1 MTSFWIIYS
10 IILIVVGF
18 FLITIESKGELIE
31 VSQINS
37 NLSLDV
43 ELEKKIINSGNKQTI
58 GFFLQDISN
67 NIIDA
72 KIEGN
77 IIYLSGMAE
86 SFSLNI
92 TNNQLYNYSWIIN
105 PKIQSYGTILLD
117 IYMIYNG
124 SKTNVSN
131 LSFSIDDNNN
141 NNNNKI
147 KMIRI
152 NTNSNS

>member
-1 MTSFWIIYS
+1 M
-10 IILIVVGF
+10 
-18 FLITIESKGELIE
+18 TIESKGELIE

-43 ELEKKIINSGNKQTI
+43 ELEKKIINSSNKQTI

-72 KIEGN
+72 KIEGD

-124 SKTNVSN
+124 SKTNVAN

-141 NNNNKI
+141 NNKNENDKY
-147 KMIRI
+147 KHK
-152 NTNSNS
+152 

>member
-1 MTSFWIIYS
+1 MTPFWIIYS
-10 IILIVVGF
+10 IILIVVASS
-18 FLITIESKGELIE
+18 LMTESKGELIE

-43 ELEKKIINSGNKQTI
+43 QLEKKIISSSNKQTI

-67 NIIDA
+67 NKTIDA

-86 SFSLNI
+86 SFSINI

-105 PKIQSYGTILLD
+105 PKIQFYGTILLD

-124 SKTNVSN
+124 SKSNVAN
-131 LSFSIDDNNN
+131 LSFSIDDNNDRKN
-141 NNNNKI
+141 D
-147 KMIRI
+147 RI
-152 NTNSNS
+152 NSNSYN

>member
-1 MTSFWIIYS
+1 LTPFWIIYS
-10 IILIVVGF
+10 ILIVVAS
-18 FLITIESKGELIE
+18 LITIESKGELIE

-37 NLSLDV
+37 NLSLDIQ
-43 ELEKKIINSGNKQTI
+43 LEKKFINSNNKQTI
-58 GFFLQDISN
+58 GFFLQDTSN
-67 NIIDA
+67 NKTIDA

-86 SFSLNI
+86 SFSINI

-105 PKIQSYGTILLD
+105 PKIQFYGTILLD

-124 SKTNVSN
+124 SKFNIAN

-141 NNNNKI
+141 KKNDRNKY
-147 KMIRI
+147 K
-152 NTNSNS
+152 

>member
-1 MTSFWIIYS
+1 LTPFWAIYS
-10 IILIVVGF
+10 IILVVVAF
-18 FLITIESKGELIE
+18 FLMTIESKGELIE

-43 ELEKKIINSGNKQTI
+43 QLEKKIINMGNKQTI

-67 NIIDA
+67 NKTIDA

-86 SFSLNI
+86 SFSINI

-105 PKIQSYGTILLD
+105 PKIQFYGTILLD

-124 SKTNVSN
+124 SKSNVAN
-131 LSFSIDDNNN
+131 LSFYVDDNNN
-141 NNNNKI
+141 KKNDRNKH
-147 KMIRI
+147 KSY
-152 NTNSNS
+152 T

>member
-1 MTSFWIIYS
+1 M
-10 IILIVVGF
+10 ILIVVVVF
-18 FLITIESKGELIE
+18 FLTTIESKGELIE

-43 ELEKKIINSGNKQTI
+43 QLEKKIINSGNKQTI
-58 GFFLQDISN
+58 SFFLQDTSN
-67 NIIDA
+67 NKTIDA

-86 SFSLNI
+86 SFSINI

-105 PKIQSYGTILLD
+105 PKIQFYGTILLD

-124 SKTNVSN
+124 SKTNVAN
-131 LSFSIDDNNN
+131 LSFSVDNDNNN
-141 NNNNKI
+141 NKNDRNKY
-147 KMIRI
+147 K
-152 NTNSNS
+152 

>member
-1 MTSFWIIYS
+1 MTPFWIIYS
-10 IILIVVGF
+10 IILIVVASS
-18 FLITIESKGELIE
+18 LMTESKGELIE

-43 ELEKKIINSGNKQTI
+43 QLEKKIISSSNKQTI

-67 NIIDA
+67 NKTIDA

-86 SFSLNI
+86 SFSINI

-105 PKIQSYGTILLD
+105 PKTQFYGTILLD
-117 IYMIYNG
+117 IYMTYNG
-124 SKTNVSN
+124 SKTNVAN
-131 LSFSIDDNNN
+131 LSFSVEDEDDDNNK
-141 NNNNKI
+141 KI
-147 KMIRI
+147 DR
-152 NTNSNS
+152 NTFK

>member
-1 MTSFWIIYS
+1 M
-10 IILIVVGF
+10 
-18 FLITIESKGELIE
+18 TIESKGELIE

-67 NIIDA
+67 NKTIDA

-117 IYMIYNG
+117 IYMVYNG
-124 SKTNVSN
+124 SKTNVAN
-131 LSFSIDDNNN
+131 LSFSIDGNNN
-141 NNNNKI
+141 NNNNKND
-147 KMIRI
+147 K
-152 NTNSNS
+152 NKHK

>member
-1 MTSFWIIYS
+1 MTTFWTVYS
-10 IILIVVGF
+10 IISIVVVGVVF
-18 FLITIESKGELIE
+18 SLMTIESKGELIE

-43 ELEKKIINSGNKQTI
+43 QLEKKIINSNNKQTI
-58 GFFLQDISN
+58 SFFLQDISKN
-67 NIIDA
+67 KTIDA

-86 SFSLNI
+86 SFSINI

-105 PKIQSYGTILLD
+105 PKTQFYGTILLD

-124 SKTNVSN
+124 SKSNVAN
-131 LSFSIDDNNN
+131 LSFSVDDNNN
-141 NNNNKI
+141 IKNDRNKH
-147 KMIRI
+147 KSY
-152 NTNSNS
+152 T

>member
-1 MTSFWIIYS
+1 M
-10 IILIVVGF
+10 ILIVVVVF
-18 FLITIESKGELIE
+18 FLTTIESKGELIE

-43 ELEKKIINSGNKQTI
+43 QLEKKIINSGNKQTI
-58 GFFLQDISN
+58 SFFLQDTSN
-67 NIIDA
+67 NKTIDA

-86 SFSLNI
+86 SFSINI

-105 PKIQSYGTILLD
+105 PKIQFYGTILLD

-124 SKTNVSN
+124 SKTNVAN
-131 LSFSIDDNNN
+131 LSFSVDDDNNN
-141 NNNNKI
+141 NKNDRNKY
-147 KMIRI
+147 K
-152 NTNSNS
+152 

>member
-1 MTSFWIIYS
+1 MTSFCIIYS

-58 GFFLQDISN
+58 GFFLQYISN

-77 IIYLSGMAE
+77 IIYLSGIAE

-124 SKTNVSN
+124 SKTNVAN
-131 LSFSIDDNNN
+131 LSFFIDDNNN
-141 NNNNKI
+141 KNNNKND
-147 KMIRI
+147 K
-152 NTNSNS
+152 NKHK

>member
-10 IILIVVGF
+10 IILIVVSF

-37 NLSLDV
+37 NLSLAV

-72 KIEGN
+72 RIEGN

-124 SKTNVSN
+124 SKTNVAN

-141 NNNNKI
+141 KNNNKND
-147 KMIRI
+147 K
-152 NTNSNS
+152 NKHK

>member
-1 MTSFWIIYS
+1 M
-10 IILIVVGF
+10 
-18 FLITIESKGELIE
+18 TIESKGELIE

-43 ELEKKIINSGNKQTI
+43 ELEKKTINSGNKQTI

-72 KIEGN
+72 KIEGD

-124 SKTNVSN
+124 SKTKVAN
-131 LSFSIDDNNN
+131 LSFSIDDNDNNN
-141 NNNNKI
+141 NNNNKNEND
-147 KMIRI
+147 KN
-152 NTNSNS
+152 NTNSYS

>member
-1 MTSFWIIYS
+1 M
-10 IILIVVGF
+10 
-18 FLITIESKGELIE
+18 TIESKGELIE

-124 SKTNVSN
+124 SKTNVAN
-131 LSFSIDDNNN
+131 LSFSIDE
-141 NNNNKI
+141 
-147 KMIRI
+147 
-152 NTNSNS
+152 

>member
-1 MTSFWIIYS
+1 MTPFWIIYS
-10 IILIVVGF
+10 IILIVVASS
-18 FLITIESKGELIE
+18 LMTIESKGELIE

-43 ELEKKIINSGNKQTI
+43 QLEKKIINSSNKQTI

-67 NIIDA
+67 NKTIDA

-86 SFSLNI
+86 SFSINI
-92 TNNQLYNYSWIIN
+92 TNNQFYNYSWIIN
-105 PKIQSYGTILLD
+105 PKIQFYGTILLD

-124 SKTNVSN
+124 SKSNVAN
-131 LSFSIDDNNN
+131 LSFSIDDNNDRKN
-141 NNNNKI
+141 D
-147 KMIRI
+147 RI
-152 NTNSNS
+152 NSNSYN

>member
-1 MTSFWIIYS
+1 MTSFCIIYS

-58 GFFLQDISN
+58 GFFLQYISN

-77 IIYLSGMAE
+77 IIYLSGIAE

-124 SKTNVSN
+124 SKTNVAN

-141 NNNNKI
+141 KNNNKND
-147 KMIRI
+147 K
-152 NTNSNS
+152 NKHK

>member
-1 MTSFWIIYS
+1 MTPFWIIYS
-10 IILIVVGF
+10 IILIVVASS
-18 FLITIESKGELIE
+18 LMTIESKGELIE

-43 ELEKKIINSGNKQTI
+43 QLEKKIINSSNKQTI

-67 NIIDA
+67 NKTIDA

-86 SFSLNI
+86 SFSINI

-105 PKIQSYGTILLD
+105 PKIQFYGTILLD

-124 SKTNVSN
+124 SKSNVAN
-131 LSFSIDDNNN
+131 LSFSIDDTINI
-141 NNNNKI
+141 NK
-147 KMIRI
+147 KDK
-152 NTNSNS
+152 NKHQ

>member
-1 MTSFWIIYS
+1 MTPFWIIYS
-10 IILIVVGF
+10 ILIVVASS
-18 FLITIESKGELIE
+18 LMTIESKGELIE

-37 NLSLDV
+37 NLSLDIQ
-43 ELEKKIINSGNKQTI
+43 LEKKIINSSNKQTI
-58 GFFLQDISN
+58 GFFLQDTSN
-67 NIIDA
+67 NKTIDA

-86 SFSLNI
+86 SFSINI

-105 PKIQSYGTILLD
+105 PKIQFYGTILLD

-124 SKTNVSN
+124 SKSNIAN

-141 NNNNKI
+141 KKNDRNKH
-147 KMIRI
+147 K
-152 NTNSNS
+152 